1 MYQVI
6 MDDMMTLSNLSCHL
20 DDKIDD
26 KKIIRL
32 LGRRLMLFP
41 ETETIEREVRSYKV
55 LPLDA
60 TLEELDEYGEEGVH
74 VPEVFLF
81 PLNKKTRHELE
92 RRRKKPP
99 QVS

>member
-20 DDKIDD
+20 DVDD
-26 KKIIRL
+26 KKIIKL

-41 ETETIEREVRSYKV
+41 ETETIERGVKSYKV

-60 TLEELDEYGEEGVH
+60 TLEELLDEYGKEGVH

>member
-1 MYQVI
+1 
-6 MDDMMTLSNLSCHL
+6 
-20 DDKIDD
+20 
-26 KKIIRL
+26 
-32 LGRRLMLFP
+32 MLFP

-81 PLNKKTRHELE
+81 PLNKKTRYELE

>member
-41 ETETIEREVRSYKV
+41 ETETIERGVKSYKV

>member
-6 MDDMMTLSNLSCHL
+6 MDDMMTLNNLSCHL
-20 DDKIDD
+20 DD